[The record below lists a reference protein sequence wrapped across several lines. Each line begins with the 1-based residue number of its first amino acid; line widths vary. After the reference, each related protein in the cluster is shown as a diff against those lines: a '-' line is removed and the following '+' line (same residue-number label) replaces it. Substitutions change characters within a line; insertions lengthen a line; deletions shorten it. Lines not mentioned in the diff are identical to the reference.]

1 MCSLFLFLSLS
12 FSPISQGH
20 ITVYSYNGDIL
31 YQLTGTGGVVL
42 SRGSSER
49 LPSFLMTAVSGMCF
63 ASNPAD
69 SASTLL
75 IATSYDGQ
83 ITTYSLRYG
92 REGGREEQEGG
103 REGKEESDGGERKE
117 GGREGREESEGGKR
131 ERGREEEYGD
141 GINCNR
147 RNV

>member
-1 MCSLFLFLSLS
+1 MLTLFISFSL
-12 FSPISQGH
+12 SPISQGH
-20 ITVYSYNGDIL
+20 ITVYSYNGDVL

-92 REGGREEQEGG
+92 REGGREEREGG
-103 REGKEESDGGERKE
+103 REEGRGGRRVKEERER
-117 GGREGREESEGGKR
+117 GEGRENMEMG
-131 ERGREEEYGD
+131 
-141 GINCNR
+141 
-147 RNV
+147 

>member
-1 MCSLFLFLSLS
+1 MFRHQYTHSLYFFLSL
-12 FSPISQGH
+12 SPISQGH
-20 ITVYSYNGDIL
+20 ITVYSYNGDVL

-92 REGGREEQEGG
+92 REGGREGRERREEQEGG
-103 REGKEESDGGERKE
+103 EGGRKGGERGE
-117 GGREGREESEGGKR
+117 
-131 ERGREEEYGD
+131 
-141 GINCNR
+141 
-147 RNV
+147 

>member
-1 MCSLFLFLSLS
+1 M
-12 FSPISQGH
+12 
-20 ITVYSYNGDIL
+20 
-31 YQLTGTGGVVL
+31 VL

-49 LPSFLMTAVSGMCF
+49 LPSFLNTAVSGMFF

-92 REGGREEQEGG
+92 REGERERGRNRREGRERREGG
-103 REGKEESDGGERKE
+103 REGKEESDGGER
-117 GGREGREESEGGKR
+117 
-131 ERGREEEYGD
+131 ERGREGGYGD

>member
-1 MCSLFLFLSLS
+1 M
-12 FSPISQGH
+12 
-20 ITVYSYNGDIL
+20 
-31 YQLTGTGGVVL
+31 VL

-92 REGGREEQEGG
+92 WEGEEGG
-103 REGKEESDGGERKE
+103 REG
-117 GGREGREESEGGKR
+117 GREESEGGKR
-131 ERGREEEYGD
+131 KRGREESD
-141 GINCNR
+141 GGEREGEGGRIWRVKEERERGEGRENMEME
-147 RNV
+147 

>member
-1 MCSLFLFLSLS
+1 MFRYQYDHSFLSLS
-12 FSPISQGH
+12 LSPISQGH
-20 ITVYSYNGDIL
+20 ITVYSYNGDVL

-63 ASNPAD
+63 ASNPTN

-92 REGGREEQEGG
+92 REGGRGEREGG
-103 REGKEESDGGERKE
+103 REEGRGGRRVKEERER
-117 GGREGREESEGGKR
+117 GEGRENMEME
-131 ERGREEEYGD
+131 
-141 GINCNR
+141 
-147 RNV
+147 

>member
-1 MCSLFLFLSLS
+1 M
-12 FSPISQGH
+12 
-20 ITVYSYNGDIL
+20 

-92 REGGREEQEGG
+92 REGGREEEEEQEGG
-103 REGKEESDGGERKE
+103 E
-117 GGREGREESEGGKR
+117 GGREGREEGKGGKR
-131 ERGREEEYGD
+131 KRGREGEYGD

>member
-1 MCSLFLFLSLS
+1 MFRYQYAHSLYFFLSL
-12 FSPISQGH
+12 SPISQGY

-49 LPSFLMTAVSGMCF
+49 LPSFLMTAVSGMFF

-92 REGGREEQEGG
+92 REGEREEEEGEEGGRKRRERREGG
-103 REGKEESDGGERKE
+103 REGGE
-117 GGREGREESEGGKR
+117 
-131 ERGREEEYGD
+131 
-141 GINCNR
+141 
-147 RNV
+147 

>member
-1 MCSLFLFLSLS
+1 M
-12 FSPISQGH
+12 
-20 ITVYSYNGDIL
+20 
-31 YQLTGTGGVVL
+31 VL

-75 IATSYDGQ
+75 IATSYDGH

-92 REGGREEQEGG
+92 REGGRGGRGGRKGGREGEGGEREEQEGG
-103 REGKEESDGGERKE
+103 
-117 GGREGREESEGGKR
+117 
-131 ERGREEEYGD
+131 ERGREG
-141 GINCNR
+141 GR
-147 RNV
+147 RVMQEREREGEGGRIWRWDKL

>member
-1 MCSLFLFLSLS
+1 MFNYYYAHSLYFFLSL
-12 FSPISQGH
+12 SPISQGH

-92 REGGREEQEGG
+92 REGGREEEEGG
-103 REGKEESDGGERKE
+103 R
-117 GGREGREESEGGKR
+117 REGREEGRGGRRVKEER
-131 ERGREEEYGD
+131 ERGEGREIMEME
-141 GINCNR
+141 
-147 RNV
+147 